1 MSRYTRAQVEQILVV
16 LNNTLSTSEPRYRLC
31 ICNGGYRVEAGDT
44 GQYIGQRGSARETY
58 KHIDS
63 MIKGIE
69 IYKYQLQAEIQ
80 LTRAAQ
86 PPVRFEVLTAMGN
99 EPENCWTED
108 GKPQTFATP
117 EEAQAEIDD
126 HLATVSQAVAEG
138 HMSCEYDADD
148 YTIQEVK

>member
-80 LTRAAQ
+80 LTRAA
-86 PPVRFEVLTAMGN
+86 RFAVEEMLCNGGWEQAWMD
-99 EPENCWTED
+99 ED
-108 GKPQTFATP
+108 DRPIHFATR

-126 HLATVSQAVAEG
+126 LIETVKLAVEDG
-138 HMSCEYDADD
+138 HMASEYDPEN
-148 YTIQEVK
+148 YRIVEV